1 MKSIS
6 TPAIIEGLRARKDGS
21 LGLSVSTPEM
31 SPQEKALFFE
41 LQNINLDIV
50 ITPKDEPNPE
60 EYKIESGD
68 LNTKSPSQRMRSVL
82 FILWKQDNEGLEF
95 LEYYRRHMEKL
106 IEFLKSKIKE

>member
-60 EYKIESGD
+60 EYKIEAGD
-68 LNTKSPSQRMRSVL
+68 LDTKSPSQRMRSVL

-95 LEYYRRHMEKL
+95 PEYYRRHMEKL